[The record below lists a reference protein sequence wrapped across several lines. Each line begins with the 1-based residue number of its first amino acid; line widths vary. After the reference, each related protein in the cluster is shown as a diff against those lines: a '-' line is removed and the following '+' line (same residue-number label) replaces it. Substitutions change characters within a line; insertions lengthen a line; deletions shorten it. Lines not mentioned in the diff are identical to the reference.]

1 MRLIE
6 KVFNPTGKKHA
17 GTLIFFHGSGD
28 TGNGLTEWIRFLL
41 GRDMEFPHIKVVIPT
56 APVQPYTPMGGENS
70 NVWFNRKRIEMDCPE
85 IRTSLA
91 SIYDTVNE
99 LLVRELAA
107 GVPLNRIV
115 VGGFSMGGALA
126 MHTGYHL
133 NRDLGGV
140 FAISSFLNNGSIVYD
155 SLGCISEDEKLPELL
170 MMHGER
176 DTLVPLEW
184 GQTTFD
190 ELAKLGVRGQFV
202 PHRTALHEIKKDQ
215 LLRVIDFVQKII
227 PEPTDDYLEP
237 SKPETTAK
245 SIKSVKKGKL

>member
-6 KVFNPTGKKHA
+6 KVFKPTGPKHA

-28 TGNGLTEWIRFLL
+28 SGSGLTEWIRFLL
-41 GRDMEFPHIKVVIPT
+41 GRDLEFPHIKVIIPT

-99 LLVRELAA
+99 LLVREMAT
-107 GVPLNRIV
+107 GTPLDRIV

-126 MHTGYHL
+126 MHTGFHL
-133 NRDLGGV
+133 NRDLAGV
-140 FAISSFLNNGSIVYD
+140 FAISSFLNTGSIVYE
-155 SLGCISEDEKLPELL
+155 SLGCVSQDEHLPELL

-176 DTLVPLEW
+176 DDLVPLEW

-202 PHRTALHEIKKDQ
+202 PHRNALHEIKKDQ
-215 LLRVIDFVQKII
+215 LLRVIDWVQKLI
-227 PEPTDDYLEP
+227 PEPKYEASPPPAPKTD
-237 SKPETTAK
+237 STK
-245 SIKSVKKGKL
+245 STKKGKL

>member
-17 GTLIFFHGSGD
+17 GTLIFLHGSGD

-41 GRDMEFPHIKVVIPT
+41 GKDLEFPHIKVIIPT

-99 LLVRELAA
+99 MLVRELAA

-126 MHTGYHL
+126 LHAGYHL

-140 FAISSFLNNGSIVYD
+140 FAISSFLNTGSIVYD
-155 SLGCISEDEKLPELL
+155 SLGCVAPEEHLPELL

-184 GQTTFD
+184 GQTAFD

-202 PHRTALHEIKKDQ
+202 PHRSAMHEIKKDQ

-227 PEPTDDYLEP
+227 PEPVHELTPEP
-237 SKPETTAK
+237 TKPDTTKATK
-245 SIKSVKKGKL
+245 TVKKGKL

>member
-6 KVFNPTGKKHA
+6 KVFNPTGKKHT

-41 GRDMEFPHIKVVIPT
+41 GRDMEFPHIKVIIPT

-99 LLVRELAA
+99 LLVREMAA
-107 GVPLNRIV
+107 GVPLSRII

-126 MHTGYHL
+126 LHTAYHL

-140 FAISSFLNNGSIVYD
+140 FAISSFLNTGSIVYD
-155 SLGCISEDEKLPELL
+155 SLDCVSPDERLPELL

-176 DTLVPLEW
+176 DTLVPIEW
-184 GQTTFD
+184 GQTSFD
-190 ELAKLGVRGQFV
+190 ELAKLGVRGQFI
-202 PHRTALHEIKKDQ
+202 PHATALHEIKKDQ
-215 LLRVIDFVQKII
+215 LLRVIDWAQKLI
-227 PEPTDDYLEP
+227 PEPEDEKSP
-237 SKPETTAK
+237 SPPPKEASSK
-245 SIKSVKKGKL
+245 STKKGKL